1 MSEQYFA
8 TAYKDIM
15 LMNSIFNSMCRLF
28 PSPTCQDES
37 PAVIAGNHM
46 PGFVPAASSYSV
58 NTLKCTSLLV
68 RNKLPALNTTQF
80 HICPRRI

>member
-1 MSEQYFA
+1 MREQYFA

-15 LMNSIFNSMCRLF
+15 LMYGIFNSMWRLF

-37 PAVIAGNHM
+37 PAVVAGKQM
-46 PGFVPAASSYSV
+46 PGFVPDASSYSV
-58 NTLKCTSLLV
+58 NTLKGTSLLA